1 MTFKQKVHD
10 HYLKIINEKIKAL
23 QKVLDELKE
32 SGANETKSTA
42 GDKHETALAIL
53 QIEQANTRGQLNIL
67 LDQLAIFNKINPA
80 INTETIVVGSL
91 IKTNHAYLFLSI
103 ALGKALIDNVA
114 VVALS
119 AQSPLGSKL
128 AGLGKG
134 DRVSINSMVYI
145 IEDVE

>member
-1 MTFKQKVHD
+1 MTFKQKVYD
-10 HYLKIINEKIKAL
+10 HYSKIINDKIGGL
-23 QKVLDELKE
+23 QNVLDELKE

-42 GDKHETALAIL
+42 GDKHETALAML

-67 LDQLAIFNKINPA
+67 LDQLATFNKINPE

-91 IKTNHAYLFLSI
+91 VKTNHAYLFLSI

-145 IEDVE
+145 IEDVA

>member
-1 MTFKQKVHD
+1 MTFKQKVYD

-42 GDKHETALAIL
+42 GDKHETALAML

-134 DRVSINSMVYI
+134 DRVSINNMVYI